1 MLGRS
6 MVKRNGKIVWKH
18 GPRNLFGTLKITEWT
33 KTPGINI
40 KNMASSEGDQ
50 ALTGAFHAIM
60 EKTEDDM
67 LQIVKKW
74 NWKWIFIHQGYF
86 FTKVPTINSNFAPK
100 HVHLQGS
107 SLRLG
112 QNCKDVP
119 TKILKRNVNKTQ
131 FSKRKKD
138 LLLNSRDRL
147 AKERWI
153 HVKSNS
159 KAFKFQQK
167 RCHFRLWVFA
177 FNSQCFYC

>member
-40 KNMASSEGDQ
+40 KNMANSEGDQ
-50 ALTGAFHAIM
+50 ALTGAFHAIV

-131 FSKRKKD
+131 FSKRKK
-138 LLLNSRDRL
+138 R
-147 AKERWI
+147 
-153 HVKSNS
+153 
-159 KAFKFQQK
+159 
-167 RCHFRLWVFA
+167 FA
-177 FNSQCFYC
+177 FEQQRQTSQRKMNARKKQFKSFEISAEEMSF